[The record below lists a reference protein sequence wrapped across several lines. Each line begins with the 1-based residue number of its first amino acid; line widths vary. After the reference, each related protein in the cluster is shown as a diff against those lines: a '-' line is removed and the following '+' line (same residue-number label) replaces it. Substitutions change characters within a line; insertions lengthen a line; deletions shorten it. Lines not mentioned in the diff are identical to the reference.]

1 MKYIES
7 QRLIKEKRQRN
18 EAFYNGVRIV
28 PEIMGK
34 NDETDTA
41 KTIKTE
47 QEGAS
52 EEFKP
57 RFHESGCANSKVDLN
72 RNDKL
77 CHKLNLAVKS
87 EAVTPRPDRDTIDS
101 WLMGDDGLGKSD
113 NNHDRKAAKE
123 EEKDTKE
130 VVTTEEKEE
139 DTKNVV
145 PKEEKEEDTRNVVP
159 KEEKED
165 DTKNVVPKEEV
176 VVGDESEISR
186 GAVGGDSAAAVK
198 CEDGPGRMEAAFAR
212 RLREVGSMDDAGA
225 AEAAGKMMAAW
236 ADAGESYQTLRSRYD
251 EHRAGMMTESHG
263 WWSR

>member
-34 NDETDTA
+34 NDEADTA

-57 RFHESGCANSKVDLN
+57 RFHEFGCASSKVDVS

-87 EAVTPRPDRDTIDS
+87 EAVTPRPDRDSIDS
-101 WLMGDDGLGKSD
+101 WLMGDDGLGKS
-113 NNHDRKAAKE
+113 NNNNDPKASKE
-123 EEKDTKE
+123 GEDTKE
-130 VVTTEEKEE
+130 VVKTEEKEE

-145 PKEEKEEDTRNVVP
+145 PKEEKEEDTI
-159 KEEKED
+159 
-165 DTKNVVPKEEV
+165 NVVPKEEV

-236 ADAGESYQTLRSRYD
+236 ADAGESYQTLRSRYE
-251 EHRAGMMTESHG
+251 EHRAGRMAEWDG
-263 WWSR
+263 GGGPG

>member
-34 NDETDTA
+34 NDEADTA

-57 RFHESGCANSKVDLN
+57 RFHESGCASSKVDVN

-87 EAVTPRPDRDTIDS
+87 EAVTPRPDRDSIDS

-113 NNHDRKAAKE
+113 NNNDPKASKE
-123 EEKDTKE
+123 GEDTKE
-130 VVTTEEKEE
+130 VV
-139 DTKNVV
+139 
-145 PKEEKEEDTRNVVP
+145 PKEQRQMTWTHP
-159 KEEKED
+159 AHQ
-165 DTKNVVPKEEV
+165 P
-176 VVGDESEISR
+176 R
-186 GAVGGDSAAAVK
+186 GLLQGNQ
-198 CEDGPGRMEAAFAR
+198 P
-212 RLREVGSMDDAGA
+212 
-225 AEAAGKMMAAW
+225 
-236 ADAGESYQTLRSRYD
+236 
-251 EHRAGMMTESHG
+251 H
-263 WWSR
+263 

>member
-18 EAFYNGVRIV
+18 EVFYNGVRIV
-28 PEIMGK
+28 PGK

-47 QEGAS
+47 KKGAS

-57 RFHESGCANSKVDLN
+57 RFHESGRATSKVDVN
-72 RNDKL
+72 GNDKL
-77 CHKLNLAVKS
+77 ERKLTPAIKS

-101 WLMGDDGLGKSD
+101 WLMGDDGLGNSD
-113 NNHDRKAAKE
+113 NNNDPKAAKE

-130 VVTTEEKEE
+130 VVTMEEKEG
-139 DTKNVV
+139 DTKG
-145 PKEEKEEDTRNVVP
+145 
-159 KEEKED
+159 

-186 GAVGGDSAAAVK
+186 GAIGGDSAAAVK

-251 EHRAGMMTESHG
+251 EHRAGRMAG
-263 WWSR
+263 WDGGGP